1 VYKEGKT
8 SLVANNIEEKKVTIR
23 TAINFIESG

>member
-1 VYKEGKT
+1 MYKEGKT
-8 SLVANNIEEKKVTIR
+8 SLVANNIKEKKVTIR